1 MKNSNDTI
9 WNRTSDLPICSTS
22 LITTVPNVNYK
33 ILWGI
38 FSVDAPRMTVLS
50 RGKAASAGTS
60 RDSCR
65 ARDNDGKKLFQ
76 LNVVET
82 V

>member
-1 MKNSNDTI
+1 MGFLLKI
-9 WNRTSDLPICSTS
+9 R
-22 LITTVPNVNYK
+22 LITTAPDVNYK

-60 RDSCR
+60 RDSYR
-65 ARDNDGKKLFQ
+65 AQDSDKRNALSVKCSRNCISNRL
-76 LNVVET
+76 
-82 V
+82 